1 MVIKT
6 IIIEITKLLI
16 IIIMIV
22 MVIIIIITIIL
33 IIVIYKTLWTW
44 CKVEN
49 RELQNG
55 MCQ

>member
-55 MCQ
+55 VCQ

>member
-1 MVIKT
+1 MIIKT

-22 MVIIIIITIIL
+22 MVIIIITIIL

>member
-22 MVIIIIITIIL
+22 MVIIITIIL

-44 CKVEN
+44 CEVEN